1 VRRSA
6 VVIAFVALCAFVPL
20 EGRVARAQNDDLV
33 RRFPPMRTYVLGLIH
48 RGDAWTPER
57 NAYTDSIQAG
67 HMANIGLR
75 FREGSLQGA
84 GPMMDG
90 GDLRGIFVFTA
101 DSAAS
106 AVPPDAAE
114 SARASTV
121 PPDAAES
128 ARMVARVE
136 PLVATDPAVA
146 SRRLRVDFHP
156 WMTFAGISDDYRRR
170 NAAGERDSM
179 VQKVFVILRRGA
191 QTALTPDAGAKLQRA
206 HLENNLRLVK
216 EGKVVLVG
224 PLLDDVDERGIF
236 VMETA
241 DTAEARRW
249 CNTDPEVRAGRLRA
263 EIHPWLV
270 ARGVVPGH

>member
-6 VVIAFVALCAFVPL
+6 VVIALVALCAFVPL

-57 NAYTDSIQAG
+57 NAHTDSIQAG

-90 GDLRGIFVFTA
+90 GDLRGIFVFVA

-106 AVPPDAAE
+106 SGAA
-114 SARASTV
+114 
-121 PPDAAES
+121 DAAES

-179 VQKVFVILRRGA
+179 VQKVFVILRRGTR
-191 QTALTPDAGAKLQRA
+191 TALKPDAEAKLQRA